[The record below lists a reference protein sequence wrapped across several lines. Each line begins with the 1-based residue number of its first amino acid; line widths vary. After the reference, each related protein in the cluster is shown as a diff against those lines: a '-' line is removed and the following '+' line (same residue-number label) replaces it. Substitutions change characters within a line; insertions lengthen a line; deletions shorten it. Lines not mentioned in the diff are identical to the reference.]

1 MSDTEDLSVT
11 IDVKCDATKV
21 TKAFAT
27 ELVKIYELCIRK
39 NH

>member
-21 TKAFAT
+21 TKAFAKQN
-27 ELVKIYELCIRK
+27 L
-39 NH
+39 